1 MVNIEKRRKDHVQMS
16 VHHVIT
22 IALIVGSYACN
33 LTRAGN
39 VVLCLMDLSDIF
51 LAVRWRRSSRD

>member
-1 MVNIEKRRKDHVQMS
+1 MS

-51 LAVRWRRSSRD
+51 LAVRSRSPSRD